1 MTASD
6 APGTRESEASQGRR
20 LFGKVAVVTGGA
32 SGIGAATCRL
42 FAREGASVIIADID
56 DELGRQVETEIT
68 DAGGEAVFRHLDVVN
83 ADDWV
88 AAIEYAVERFGK
100 LDVLVNNAGMSGPRA
115 RKTVEDTMDDDW
127 NVVMDVNARSVFVG
141 TKYAIPQMRKAGGGS
156 IINVSSIYGNVG
168 SKASTPYHASKGA
181 VRTFTKA
188 AAVQYAP
195 EQIRVNSVHPGFT
208 DTGMTRD
215 IHAVPEIRKERE
227 DKTPVGR
234 LGVPE
239 DIAWGIVYLASD
251 ESRFVTGAELVIDG
265 GMTAQ

>member
-1 MTASD
+1 MMASD
-6 APGTRESEASQGRR
+6 APGTLDNGSPRGSR
-20 LFGKVAVVTGGA
+20 LHGKVAIVTGGA

-42 FAREGASVIIADID
+42 FAREGARVVIADID
-56 DELGRQVETEIT
+56 DESGQQVETEIT
-68 DAGGEAVFRHLDVVN
+68 GAGGEGVFRHLDVAN
-83 ADDWV
+83 EDDWM
-88 AAIEYAVERFGK
+88 AAIEYVLKRFGK
-100 LDVLVNNAGMSGPRA
+100 LDILVNNAGMSGPRS
-115 RKTVEDTMDDDW
+115 RKTVEETLDEDW
-127 NVVMDVNARSVFVG
+127 TIVMDVNARSVFLG
-141 TKYAIPQMRKAGGGS
+141 TKLAIPAMREAGGGS

-208 DTGMTRD
+208 DTAMTRD
-215 IHAVPEIRKERE
+215 IHSVPAIRKERE
-227 DKTPVGR
+227 DKTPVGW
-234 LGVPE
+234 LAVPE
-239 DIAWGIVYLASD
+239 DIAWGIVYLASE